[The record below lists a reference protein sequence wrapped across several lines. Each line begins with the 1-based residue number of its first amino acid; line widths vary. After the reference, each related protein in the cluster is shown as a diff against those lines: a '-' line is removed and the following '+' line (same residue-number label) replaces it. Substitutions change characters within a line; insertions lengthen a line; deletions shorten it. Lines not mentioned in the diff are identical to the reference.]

1 MDFIYF
7 LIFWGGIA
15 IITGTWAI
23 IKTNQLAHEEE
34 NDS

>member
-7 LIFWGGIA
+7 LIFWGLLA
-15 IITGTWAI
+15 TITGIWAI

-34 NDS
+34 NNS